1 MPKNITTEIQNEL
14 SKLGL
19 YQIIGGA
26 IGILL
31 VLWLLYKTTDITQ
44 LVAVLI
50 IVMSSFFC
58 YSIFCGILC
67 LKSKETALKFSFI
80 NQVLQIIG
88 FSIMGYSFIY
98 VAGIYLLIG
107 FDLTESFKLT
117 FGVGVS
123 SLKIS
128 LNSDPEVTRFDINI
142 IGILVLIWVDRLSRK
157 IKQERS
163 LRENTDFL

>member
-1 MPKNITTEIQNEL
+1 MPKNITTETKNEL

-31 VLWLLYKTTDITQ
+31 ALWLLYNTSDITQ
-44 LVAVLI
+44 WVAVLI
-50 IVMSSFFC
+50 IVMFLFFC

-67 LKSKETALKFSFI
+67 LKAKETALTHSFI
-80 NQVLQIIG
+80 NQVLQILS
-88 FSIMGYSFIY
+88 FSIIGYSFTY
-98 VAGIYLLIG
+98 VAGIYFSIG
-107 FDLTESFKLT
+107 FDFTESFKLT

-123 SLKIS
+123 SIKIS
-128 LNSDPEVTRFDINI
+128 LNINPEITRFEINI
-142 IGILVLIWVDRLSRK
+142 IGILILIWVDRLIRK

>member
-1 MPKNITTEIQNEL
+1 MPKNITTETQNEL

-67 LKSKETALKFSFI
+67 LKAKETALKFSFI

-88 FSIMGYSFIY
+88 FSIMGYSFTY
-98 VAGIYLLIG
+98 VAGIYLTIG
-107 FDLTESFKLT
+107 FDYIESFKLK
-117 FGVGVS
+117 FGVGIS

-128 LNSDPEVTRFDINI
+128 LNTDPDLTRFDINI
-142 IGILVLIWVDRLSRK
+142 IGILVLIWVDRLTRK